1 MLRGL
6 DAYAACLSREGRL
19 RERAEV
25 LVPPSLP
32 PAEYT
37 IHHWLTLAH
46 LQVDRHRLPLAA
58 YLAQKACF
66 AEARNPEALLLKGEF
81 YKTRYEDRNNQAI
94 NNFKMN
100 LLIKK

>member
-32 PAEYT
+32 PSEYT
-37 IHHWLTLAH
+37 IHQWLTMAH
-46 LQVDRHRLPLAA
+46 LHVDRRRLPFAA
-58 YLAQKACF
+58 YLAQKACY
-66 AEARNPEALLLKGEF
+66 AEPRNPEALLLKGF
-81 YKTRYEDRNNQAI
+81 SHFF
-94 NNFKMN
+94 NF
-100 LLIKK
+100 LTFTVLFI